1 VKYFQTHIFVSAP
14 ERLTGKL
21 SKILSFPQ
29 VGHKHVIKGIQ
40 ARATRTRVPVHYLT
54 TIKGIHAKA

>member
-1 VKYFQTHIFVSAP
+1 VEYFQTHIFVSAT

-29 VGHKHVIKGIQ
+29 MGHKDVIKGIQ
-40 ARATRTRVPVHYLT
+40 ARATRTFAPVHYLT
-54 TIKGIHAKA
+54 AMNGKHAQA

>member
-1 VKYFQTHIFVSAP
+1 MWNIFKYIFVSAP

-29 VGHKHVIKGIQ
+29 MVQ
-40 ARATRTRVPVHYLT
+40 NMS
-54 TIKGIHAKA
+54 